1 MSNRVPAPS
10 RLERLPWTPEHTKLL
25 ILLTLGEFFE
35 LYDWFVGGFVAVPL
49 TSYYHVNL
57 TTSIYYTVAIFFLG
71 AFVGCILFT
80 YIGDSMGRKTALI
93 VNMAI
98 AGLGFLLTPFMPNIY
113 LYGLM
118 RFITGLGVGPESILV
133 VDVMTTEFFPAK
145 IRGRALARAY
155 TAAWTAPIVVAVLSY
170 YLLPHKYVLYGWQWL
185 YIIAG
190 LGIVLIVPW
199 RFLIPES
206 PRWLE
211 NRGRYEEADKIVARF
226 EESAIKK
233 YGPNLPPPVPVE
245 ITTVS
250 RVPIRDLFRGEYAK
264 RTIMLWIF
272 EFLQTGVYYG
282 FASLAPSVLYM
293 KGITFVKTL
302 QYSILIYTGY
312 FISSII
318 SMFIIDS
325 VKFDRKWQTA
335 GIMLAMGVV
344 GLTFGFSST
353 IAEAVSTGFLF
364 ALLANI
370 FSNAY
375 HQYAA
380 ELYPTR
386 IRAFADGVQY
396 SLSRLG
402 NYVWLTV
409 LPIVLTTYGPVAM
422 YAIVF
427 ILAII
432 VFLDIGLLGPRA
444 SQIVLEKLSK

>member
-1 MSNRVPAPS
+1 MGSRIPAPS
-10 RLERLPWTPEHTKLL
+10 RLERLPWTSEHTKLL

-35 LYDWFVGGFVAVPL
+35 LYDWFVGGFVVVPL
-49 TSYYHVNL
+49 TSYYHVAL

-71 AFVGCILFT
+71 AFVGCVLFT
-80 YIGDSMGRKTALI
+80 YIGDSMGRRTALI

-98 AGLGFLLTPFMPNIY
+98 AGIGFLLTPFMPNIY

-155 TAAWTAPIVVAVLSY
+155 TAAWIAPLVVAALAY
-170 YLLPHKYVLYGWQWL
+170 YLLPHIYVLYGWQWL

-190 LGIVLIVPW
+190 IGIALIIPW

-211 NRGRYEEADKIVARF
+211 NRGRFEEADKIVSRF
-226 EESAIKK
+226 EEVALRK
-233 YGPNLPPPVPVE
+233 YGNLPPPIPVE
-245 ITTVS
+245 VTTVNK
-250 RVPIRDLFRGEYAK
+250 VPIGDLFKDEYKK

-282 FASLAPSVLYM
+282 FASLAPSVLYV

-302 QYSILIYTGY
+302 QYSILIYLGY
-312 FISSII
+312 FISSLI

-325 VKFDRKWQTA
+325 IKFDRKWQTA
-335 GIMLAMGVV
+335 AIMLVMGLV
-344 GLTFGFSST
+344 GLAFGFSST
-353 IAEAVSTGFLF
+353 LLEAVSTGFLF
-364 ALLANI
+364 ALLSNI
-370 FSNAY
+370 FSNAF

-409 LPIVLTTYGPVAM
+409 LPIILTTYGPVTM
-422 YAIVF
+422 YTVVL

-432 VFLDIGLLGPRA
+432 VFLDVGLLGPRA
-444 SQIVLEKLSK
+444 SQIVVEKLSK

>member
-1 MSNRVPAPS
+1 MSSRVPAAG
-10 RLERLPWTPEHTKLL
+10 RLERLPWTSMHTKLL

-35 LYDWFVGGFVAVPL
+35 LYDWFVGGFVVVPLASYFHVPL
-49 TSYYHVNL
+49 TA
-57 TTSIYYTVAIFFLG
+57 SIYYTVAIFFLG

-80 YIGDSMGRKTALI
+80 YIGDSMGRRTALI

-98 AGLGFLLTPFMPNIY
+98 AGIGFLLTPFMPNVY

-133 VDVMTTEFFPAK
+133 VDVMTTEFFPAR
-145 IRGRALARAY
+145 IRGTALARAY
-155 TAAWTAPIVVAVLSY
+155 TAAWIAPIVVAALAY
-170 YLLPHKYVLYGWQWL
+170 ALLPHRYVLYGWQWL

-190 LGIVLIVPW
+190 VGVVLIVPW

-211 NRGRYEEADKIVARF
+211 SRGRYEEADRIVSMFEEVARR
-226 EESAIKK
+226 EKGE
-233 YGPNLPPPVPVE
+233 LPPPVPVE
-245 ITTVS
+245 VVTTQ
-250 RVPIRDLFRGEYAK
+250 RVPIGDLFKGEYKK
-264 RTIMLWIF
+264 RTLMLWIF

-282 FASLAPSVLYM
+282 FASLAPSVLFV
-293 KGITFVKTL
+293 KGITLVKTL
-302 QYSILIYTGY
+302 QWSLLMYTGY
-312 FISSII
+312 FISSLI

-335 GIMLAMGVV
+335 AIMLAMGFV
-344 GLTFGFSST
+344 GLAFGFSST
-353 IAEAVSTGFLF
+353 PIEAISTGFLF
-364 ALLANI
+364 ALLSNI

-396 SLSRLG
+396 SISRLG
-402 NYVWLTV
+402 TYVWMTA
-409 LPIVLTTYGPVAM
+409 LPIVLMAYGAVTM
-422 YAIVF
+422 YVVVL

-432 VFLDIGLLGPRA
+432 VFLDVGLLGPRA
-444 SQIVLEKLSK
+444 SQIVVEKLSK